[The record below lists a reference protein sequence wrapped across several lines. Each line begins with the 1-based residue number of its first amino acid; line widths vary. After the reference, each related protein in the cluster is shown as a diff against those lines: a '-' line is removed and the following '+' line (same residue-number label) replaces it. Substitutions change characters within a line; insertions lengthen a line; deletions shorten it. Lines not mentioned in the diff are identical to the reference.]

1 MLIVI
6 CCRIQT
12 SIFEKMSTLYR
23 FINPDGSQVIAGLNG
38 NPFFPNGLLK
48 MTMLKI
54 ADQIP
59 NFMQVMENFNL
70 MSVRIIFFVFLF
82 IHCLFFDNLDKFII
96 QYENFRRLFKTQV
109 FFSFKTKLLNIWGL
123 TASYV
128 NHVLTRSEFWMHRRR
143 SFCVFC
149 LSLQIF
155 RLHQTTSK
163 EAAFLQIIS
172 RFVFFGS
179 FAFLKMFHYSCFLNR
194 LKLKGY
200 LLFFRTCITRTSF
213 DNIFARGQ

>member
-1 MLIVI
+1 
-6 CCRIQT
+6 
-12 SIFEKMSTLYR
+12 MSTLYR

-70 MSVRIIFFVFLF
+70 MSVRINFFCFLF

-96 QYENFRRLFKTQV
+96 QYENFHRLFKTQV

-172 RFVFFGS
+172 RFVF
-179 FAFLKMFHYSCFLNR
+179 LDR
-194 LKLKGY
+194 
-200 LLFFRTCITRTSF
+200 LLF
-213 DNIFARGQ
+213 